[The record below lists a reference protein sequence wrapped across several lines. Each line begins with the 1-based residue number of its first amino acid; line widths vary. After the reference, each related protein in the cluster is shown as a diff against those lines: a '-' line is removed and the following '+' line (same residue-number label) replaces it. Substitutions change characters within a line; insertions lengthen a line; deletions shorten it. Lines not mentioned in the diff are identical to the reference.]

1 MGKGGGG
8 SGGAV
13 TNLAA
18 VGRTLGDEAMGGG
31 GGGGGDGL
39 GEAPPLATADVPL
52 RRPRQLSPLIT
63 TPDPAAGGGGGGAVG
78 AVGEEGDAWCETALE
93 ITRETQWRSKA
104 PSA

>member
-1 MGKGGGG
+1 MGKGVG

-13 TNLAA
+13 TGLAA

-31 GGGGGDGL
+31 GGGGGDGF
-39 GEAPPLATADVPL
+39 GEAPPPATADVPL

-63 TPDPAAGGGGGGAVG
+63 TPDPAAGGGGGAVG
-78 AVGEEGDAWCETALE
+78 AGGEEGDVWCETALE